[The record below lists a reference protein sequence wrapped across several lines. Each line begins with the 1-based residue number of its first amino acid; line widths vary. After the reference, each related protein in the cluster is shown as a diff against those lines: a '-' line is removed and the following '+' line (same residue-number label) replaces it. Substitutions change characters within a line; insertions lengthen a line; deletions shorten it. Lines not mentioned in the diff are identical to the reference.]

1 MSFRFEEKCLI
12 DMKNKNFLI
21 KYLKEFNLSRL
32 YPSRKVSSVYFD
44 NFKREMFLNSEEGLV
59 PRKKLRIR
67 RYPGL
72 EKKIYFLEK
81 KINSAEGKFKTS
93 KTISHFE
100 YLNFLKRGIF
110 DKTYGTCEPQLKV
123 TYKRDYFNL
132 KNLRVTID
140 TEIKYQKFNSNIHFN
155 NDNILICEFKSNKI
169 ENIRNFYDSNI
180 FTRLRISK
188 YCDAV
193 EKLFN

>member
-44 NFKREMFLNSEEGLV
+44 NFKREMFLHSEEGLV

-72 EKKIYFLEK
+72 EKKFIFWK
-81 KINSAEGKFKTS
+81 KKLIVQKE
-93 KTISHFE
+93 
-100 YLNFLKRGIF
+100 
-110 DKTYGTCEPQLKV
+110 
-123 TYKRDYFNL
+123 NL
-132 KNLRVTID
+132 K
-140 TEIKYQKFNSNIHFN
+140 Q
-155 NDNILICEFKSNKI
+155 
-169 ENIRNFYDSNI
+169 
-180 FTRLRISK
+180 
-188 YCDAV
+188 A
-193 EKLFN
+193 KL

>member
-12 DMKNKNFLI
+12 DIKNKSFLI
-21 KYLKEFNLSRL
+21 KYLNEFNLSRL
-32 YPSRKVSSVYFD
+32 YPTRIVSSIYFD
-44 NFKREMFLNSEEGLV
+44 NFNKEMFLHSEEGLV

-67 RYPGL
+67 RYPDS
-72 EKKIYFLEK
+72 EKEIYFLEK
-81 KINSAEGKFKTS
+81 KINSAEGKFKT
-93 KTISHFE
+93 TQIISHDE
-100 YLNFLKRGIF
+100 YLGFLQKGIF

-123 TYKRDYFNL
+123 TYKRDYYNF
-132 KNLRVTID
+132 KNIRVTID
-140 TEIKYQKFNSNIHFN
+140 TEIKYQKINSNLHFN
-155 NDNILICEFKSNKI
+155 NDQILICEFKSNTI

>member
-1 MSFRFEEKCLI
+1 M
-12 DMKNKNFLI
+12 
-21 KYLKEFNLSRL
+21 
-32 YPSRKVSSVYFD
+32 
-44 NFKREMFLNSEEGLV
+44 
-59 PRKKLRIR
+59 
-67 RYPGL
+67 
-72 EKKIYFLEK
+72 EK